1 MYDTN
6 IPNVLNS
13 YTEMQWRIR
22 QITLSF
28 TYRFN
33 KKKEER
39 SKPQKGGENG
49 DDFQG

>member
-1 MYDTN
+1 MYNNN

-13 YTEMQWRIR
+13 YVEMQRATR

-39 SKPQKGGENG
+39 SKPARSGENG